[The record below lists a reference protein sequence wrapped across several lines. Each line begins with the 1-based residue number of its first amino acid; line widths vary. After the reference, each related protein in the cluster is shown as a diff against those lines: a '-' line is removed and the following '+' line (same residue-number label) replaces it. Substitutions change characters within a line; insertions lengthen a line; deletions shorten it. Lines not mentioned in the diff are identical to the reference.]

1 MAPKS
6 ILKNVTIEGKKNSVR
21 FVDALENAAKKS
33 SKELDVPEY
42 HYKMSEEELR
52 NMLATGEEQAER
64 GEGISDDEFFAE
76 IKQELI

>member
-6 ILKNVTIEGKKNSVR
+6 ILKNVPIEGKKNSVR

-42 HYKMSEEELR
+42 HYK
-52 NMLATGEEQAER
+52 A
-64 GEGISDDEFFAE
+64 
-76 IKQELI
+76 